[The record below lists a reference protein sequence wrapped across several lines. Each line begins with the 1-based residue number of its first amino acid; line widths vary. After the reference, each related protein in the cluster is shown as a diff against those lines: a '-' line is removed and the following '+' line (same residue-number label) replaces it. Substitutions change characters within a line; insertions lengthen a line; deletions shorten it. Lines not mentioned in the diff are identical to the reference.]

1 MQLFMSSATQ
11 WVVLVGMGGVHY
23 QGLDYSKVRAVA
35 DWMGLTPGK
44 ELLWQLRVLE
54 DEARGVLNG

>member
-1 MQLFMSSATQ
+1 MASATQ

-23 QGLDYSKVRAVA
+23 QGLDYSKVQAVTNM
-35 DWMGLTPGK
+35 MGVTPSR
-44 ELLWQLRVLE
+44 ELLWQLRVME